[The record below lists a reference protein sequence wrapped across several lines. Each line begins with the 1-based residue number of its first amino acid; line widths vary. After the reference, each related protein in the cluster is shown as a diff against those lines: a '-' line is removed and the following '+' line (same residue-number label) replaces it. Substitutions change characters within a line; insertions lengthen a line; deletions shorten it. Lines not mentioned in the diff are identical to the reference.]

1 MPPEHESSSAGLPE
15 GYAARVP
22 EGNGLGAIY
31 ALILA
36 CDLAEYGEP
45 DLGEEELRADWEDPD
60 TDRWMVVS
68 PEREIVGYGSVSR
81 HASGNPTRFDA
92 EGYVHPDHVGRGV
105 GRYLLRFAE
114 ARARERLAAAPKG
127 APGAFLANTVNGAN
141 AAARDLL
148 KSEGYSPVRHFLR
161 MAIGLQEAPPAPELP
176 EELTVG
182 LCVSER
188 EEHAVFEAVEEAFV
202 DHWGH
207 SDGTLAA
214 WRGRRELAGSRPGWW
229 LMARVGGEVA
239 GAVFCHKSSEGVG
252 EIEWLAVRRT
262 WRRRGLGLTLLRSAF
277 NELRRRGAREVH
289 LVVDSES
296 PTGARRLYERAGM
309 RVERHY
315 AVHRKELR
323 PLGRGQGRG
332 E

>member
-1 MPPEHESSSAGLPE
+1 MPPEHESSSVGLPE

-22 EGNGLGAIY
+22 EDNELGAIY

-60 TDRWMVVS
+60 TDRWVVVS
-68 PEREIVGYGSVSR
+68 PEGGIVGYGSVSR
-81 HASGNPTRFDA
+81 PASGNPTRFDA

-105 GRYLLRFAE
+105 GRYLLRLAE
-114 ARARERLAAAPKG
+114 ARARQRLAAAPKG
-127 APGAFLANTVNGAN
+127 AQGAFLANTVNGAN

-161 MAIGLQEAPPAPELP
+161 MAISLQEAPPAPP

-182 LCVSER
+182 PCVSER
-188 EEHAVFEAVEEAFV
+188 EEHAVFEAVEEAFA

-207 SDGTLAA
+207 SEETLAA

-229 LMARVGGEVA
+229 LMARAGGEVA
-239 GAVFCHKSSEGVG
+239 GAVFFDKSSEDGG

-262 WRRRGLGLTLLRSAF
+262 WRRRGLGLALLRSAF
-277 NELRRRGAREVH
+277 KELRRRARGTPRGR
-289 LVVDSES
+289 LRES
-296 PTGARRLYERAGM
+296 Y
-309 RVERHY
+309 
-315 AVHRKELR
+315 
-323 PLGRGQGRG
+323 RG
-332 E
+332 